1 LFIKFF
7 SFKEGKDLS
16 QKTLTPLIECMSSK
30 KRDYTKFTELASSNV
45 RNAIS
50 HGGVKIEDKMIIF
63 SYREKSETLTTEMS
77 FFDFKDSLFQLF
89 DAISAS
95 LLAFFYFLIKKNITF
110 ANIISTKNIT
120 VDTKKFFEKNCLSSL
135 QINCIQIDEV
145 AVQIQKNKIQY
156 NIELIT
162 PDLSENTRLEIGIY
176 IAKCFCQLRDIKPID
191 AIMISFKSPKT
202 VNSFFRIESSII
214 EKWNSG
220 LIGLSEV
227 KACINASG
235 DILMCPINEESR
247 NEFEDSFRYYSD
259 IENRDFYLAE
269 IEDISI
275 EGVKRFRA
283 VLYLKHATR
292 KSHVKQITNSAV
304 NILKK
309 IENYGFTTNKVK
321 HGNMEA
327 DILYISIYRREV
339 RNRKNRTLLP
349 SNDNFVVQVQY
360 DKDKLFPIR
369 NTYID
374 RYLKIRKEQEI
385 EYSWNPNF

>member
-1 LFIKFF
+1 
-7 SFKEGKDLS
+7 
-16 QKTLTPLIECMSSK
+16 
-30 KRDYTKFTELASSNV
+30 
-45 RNAIS
+45 
-50 HGGVKIEDKMIIF
+50 
-63 SYREKSETLTTEMS
+63 
-77 FFDFKDSLFQLF
+77 
-89 DAISAS
+89 
-95 LLAFFYFLIKKNITF
+95 
-110 ANIISTKNIT
+110 
-120 VDTKKFFEKNCLSSL
+120 
-135 QINCIQIDEV
+135 
-145 AVQIQKNKIQY
+145 
-156 NIELIT
+156 
-162 PDLSENTRLEIGIY
+162 
-176 IAKCFCQLRDIKPID
+176 FCQLRDIKPID

-259 IENRDFYLAE
+259 IENKDFYLAE

-283 VLYLKHATR
+283 VLYLKRATR